1 MTFIPPFDF
10 HRVFIEPWAESG
22 ALHGWILAMGV
33 LVGIA
38 CGLVGNYLLLRR
50 MALVGDA
57 ISHSVLPGL
66 VIAFMLAHSRNSAV
80 MFAGA
85 LAAGLVTVF
94 LIEFIHKRTRG
105 KPDAA
110 ICIAF
115 TSLVAIGVVLTSMV
129 DKGGV
134 HIDAECILYG
144 EIAFVP
150 LEPPVELFGHALGPQ
165 PVLQMAGVTL
175 GAIAFIVLFYKEL
188 LVSSFDL
195 GLAASLGFNV
205 TALHYGLMAVLSIV
219 VVSAFEAVGAVMV
232 MALLA
237 LDLGVFHRKSQ
248 AVGMKE
254 ALIWNG
260 VWIALALVFNMGAT
274 CPGNG
279 VASLAKSGQ
288 RLPHARLKQ
297 SRRGKI
303 R

>member
-1 MTFIPPFDF
+1 
-10 HRVFIEPWAESG
+10 
-22 ALHGWILAMGV
+22 
-33 LVGIA
+33 
-38 CGLVGNYLLLRR
+38 
-50 MALVGDA
+50 
-57 ISHSVLPGL
+57 
-66 VIAFMLAHSRNSAV
+66 MLFRS
-80 MFAGA
+80 
-85 LAAGLVTVF
+85 
-94 LIEFIHKRTRG
+94 
-105 KPDAA
+105 
-110 ICIAF
+110 
-115 TSLVAIGVVLTSMV
+115 
-129 DKGGV
+129 
-134 HIDAECILYG
+134 
-144 EIAFVP
+144 
-150 LEPPVELFGHALGPQ
+150 
-165 PVLQMAGVTL
+165 
-175 GAIAFIVLFYKEL
+175 
-188 LVSSFDL
+188 LVSSFDP
-195 GLAASLGFNV
+195 GLTTSLGFNA

-232 MALLA
+232 VAMLA